1 MYITFDKENKRV
13 MYLGLKKPISY
24 SDSLELAEVDKVPEK
39 YDYLT
44 VTNIQEKSRVVKE
57 AYEEIVEYDENGEL
71 LQEPIYIQHEAE
83 TEIYY
88 TCDLVPHFIVLTT
101 EQVENKK
108 QLKYETLV
116 EKYIRERYS
125 QGKME
130 SIINNFLEYKETYS
144 NENALLEYEKMQAYR
159 KECKEK
165 AHKEVYG
172 L

>member
-1 MYITFDKENKRV
+1 MYITFDKETKRV
-13 MYLGLKKPISY
+13 GYLNKNKPRTYTNNSM
-24 SDSLELAEVDKVPEK
+24 LAEVDKVPEK

-44 VTNIQEKSRVVKE
+44 ITNLQEKSRVIKE
-57 AYEEIVEYDENGEL
+57 AYEEVIEYNENGEL
-71 LQEPIYIQHEAE
+71 LQEPIHIQHEAE

-88 TCDLVPHFIVLTT
+88 TCDLVPNLIVLTN

-116 EKYIRERYS
+116 EKYIREKYS